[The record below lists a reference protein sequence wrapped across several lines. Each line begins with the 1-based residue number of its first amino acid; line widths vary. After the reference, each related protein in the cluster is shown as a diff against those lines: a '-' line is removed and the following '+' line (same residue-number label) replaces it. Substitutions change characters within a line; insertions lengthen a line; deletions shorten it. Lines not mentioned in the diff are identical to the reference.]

1 MLTERAIADVYR
13 EEAPKLI
20 AVLTRLLRDVSLAD
34 DVAHDALVQALEE
47 WPRTG
52 LPARPGAWLMTTAKN
67 RALNVLR
74 HREVRRR
81 SEGALVEE
89 LDVSPGTHER
99 EAALEA
105 GMDEDVGDDVLRLIF
120 VACHPLLGKDAR
132 VALTLRVVAGL
143 STDEIARAF
152 LTSEPTIAQR
162 IVRAK
167 RTLADAKVPFEL
179 PRGEGLSERLVS
191 VLEVVY
197 LIFNEGYAATAGDDL
212 LRPAL
217 IDEALRLGALLASLA
232 PSEPEVHGLHALMSF
247 HASRVTTRV
256 DASGDSVL
264 LADQD
269 RSSWDR
275 ARIDDG
281 LRSIARASA
290 LTETPGPYAIQAAI
304 AACHATAPRS
314 EDTDWARIVAL
325 YGSLE
330 ATTRSPIVAL
340 NRVIA
345 RSFAEGPAIALT
357 ELESLA
363 SSGALAGYHLL
374 PSARADLLERLG
386 RGDEARA
393 AFLEA
398 AELAEHPRQKA
409 RLRARAEACAT
420 RAQHGSLPRP

>member
-1 MLTERAIADVYR
+1 MLTERAIAEVYR

-74 HREVRRR
+74 HGDVRRR
-81 SEGALVEE
+81 SEGALVKE
-89 LDVSPGTHER
+89 LDVGPGTHEL
-99 EAALEA
+99 EAVLEA

-179 PRGEGLSERLVS
+179 PRGAALSERLGS

-197 LIFNEGYAATAGDDL
+197 LIFNEGYASTAGEDL

-247 HASRVTTRV
+247 HASRTTTRV
-256 DASGDSVL
+256 DASGDPVL

-269 RSSWDR
+269 RSRWDR

-281 LRSIARASA
+281 LRAITRADA
-290 LTETPGPYAIQAAI
+290 LTETPGPYAIQGAI
-304 AACHATAPRS
+304 AACHAIAPRS
-314 EDTDWARIVAL
+314 EDTDWSRIVAL
-325 YGSLE
+325 YASLE
-330 ATTRSPIVAL
+330 AITRSPIVAL

-345 RSFAEGPAIALT
+345 RSFAEGPAVALA

-386 RGDEARA
+386 RLDEARA

-420 RAQHGSLPRP
+420 RA

>member
-1 MLTERAIADVYR
+1 MLTERAIADVYK

-20 AVLTRLLRDVSLAD
+20 AVLTRLLRDVALAD
-34 DVAHDALVQALEE
+34 DVAHDALILALEE

-74 HREVRRR
+74 HADVRRR
-81 SEGALVEE
+81 SEAAIVNE
-89 LDVSPGTHER
+89 LDVAPSTTEL
-99 EAALEA
+99 EAALES
-105 GMDEDVGDDVLRLIF
+105 GVDEDVGDDVLRLIF

-162 IVRAK
+162 VVRAK
-167 RTLADAKVPFEL
+167 RTLADAKVPFEV
-179 PRGEGLSERLVS
+179 PRGDALSERLGS

-197 LIFNEGYAATAGDDL
+197 LVFNEGYAATAGDDL

-217 IDEALRLGALLASLA
+217 IDEALRLASLLATLA
-232 PSEPEVHGLHALMSF
+232 PSEPEVHGLHALMSL
-247 HASRVTTRV
+247 HASRLATRV
-256 DASGDSVL
+256 DERGDPVL

-269 RSSWDR
+269 RALWDR
-275 ARIDDG
+275 SRIESG
-281 LRSIARASA
+281 LRSIARVNE
-290 LTETPGPYAIQAAI
+290 LTEAPGPYAIQAAI
-304 AACHATAPRS
+304 AACHAIAPRS
-314 EDTDWARIVAL
+314 EDTDWSRIVAL
-325 YGSLE
+325 YASLE
-330 ATTRSPIVAL
+330 AITRSPVVAL

-345 RSFAEGPAIALT
+345 RSFAEGPRVALE
-357 ELESLA
+357 ELESIAA
-363 SSGALAGYHLL
+363 SGVLAGYHLL

-386 RGDEARA
+386 RLDEARA

-420 RAQHGSLPRP
+420 RA